1 MKIIELKVENFLR
14 IEAAEIN
21 PDGSLVVIAG
31 PNGAGKSSV
40 LNALWAAIGGRAF
53 DAEKPIREGAE
64 KARIDLTLGDGQ
76 TTIEVE
82 RIYTEGGSRL
92 RVQEVRSLGK
102 AVLSSPQSVLNAL
115 VGNLTFDPLAFS
127 RQKPEEQARSLSQLI
142 DLDCSDLDARYAQ
155 ASEDRLRLG
164 REIKAMGEAP
174 APGGEPPQR
183 VDTEAL
189 GREISAIDETLS
201 EKSNQQM
208 RLQHAKQVIDST
220 TLTLERLRGEIEK
233 LESER
238 NDQRAIAE
246 QARGLLQ
253 AIPTDIEEQRTA
265 ALRRLAGANESNRQ
279 ADTYEAARR
288 LAQRKAAKEEKYQ
301 ALSERLGLIRK
312 ERQEREAA
320 AEYPIEGLA
329 LKEGGVL
336 WNGIPFSQAS
346 AAERLRVGMA
356 IGMAA
361 NPRLRVVR
369 IEDGS
374 LLDAASM
381 AALEETARAEDY
393 QVWIERVAD
402 EDAGAGIYIEDG
414 RVRSQPAA
422 ADEQVVIPLD
432 AE

>member
-102 AVLSSPQSVLNAL
+102 AVLASPQSVLNAL

-174 APGGEPPQR
+174 ALGGEPPVR

-189 GREISAIDETLS
+189 SKEIAAIDES
-201 EKSNQQM
+201 IAEKSNQQM
-208 RLQHAKQVIDST
+208 RLEHARQVIDSA

-233 LESER
+233 LETER

-253 AIPTDIEEQRTA
+253 AIPTDIEQQKQE
-265 ALRRLAGANESNRQ
+265 ALRRLAGANETNRQ
-279 ADTYEAARR
+279 ADTYEAAGR
-288 LAQRKAAKEEKYQ
+288 LAQRKAAKEERYA
-301 ALSERLGLIRK
+301 ALSEQLGVIRK

-329 LKEGGVL
+329 LEEGGVL